1 MKLFTLNIFP
11 STCIKYVLLQPIT
24 VFEILILKYIKYSVC
39 TFKYIAIQS
48 LIL

>member
-11 STCIKYVLLQPIT
+11 LTCIQYALLQPIK
-24 VFEILILKYIKYSVC
+24 VFQILILKCIKYSAC